1 MGDVV
6 AFPRIE
12 ALVDTRARHELF
24 IPVTA
29 VEGDRYF
36 QTKLGLT
43 EFHASQGERR
53 APYDVDLAALTVVMP
68 CAHRALKAAKVRPIE
83 VRACIEGPPVDD
95 YASNNEYPAIK
106 GIHIRLRF
114 ASADDKDRF
123 SRRFGAYEPAQ
134 T

>member
-6 AFPRIE
+6 AFSKIE
-12 ALVDTRARHELF
+12 ALVDTRARHEIF
-24 IPVTA
+24 VPVTA
-29 VEGDRYF
+29 VQGDRYF
-36 QTKLGLT
+36 QTKLGLI

-95 YASNNEYPAIK
+95 YASNDEYPLIK

-114 ASADDKDRF
+114 ASADDKERF
-123 SRRFGAYEPAQ
+123 ARQFSVYSAAQ